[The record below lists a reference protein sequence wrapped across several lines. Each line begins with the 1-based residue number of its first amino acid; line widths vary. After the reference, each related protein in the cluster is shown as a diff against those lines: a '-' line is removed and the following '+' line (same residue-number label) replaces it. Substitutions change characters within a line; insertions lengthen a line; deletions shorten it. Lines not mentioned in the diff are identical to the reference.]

1 MTAPTPRSSVASSA
15 GASRPEY
22 KQRVLAQA
30 DKAKEESGGIGALLR
45 REGLY
50 SSAHLRRGLP
60 HKQEG
65 FNTQSRFVRPW
76 QRYCDLPLA
85 TDGNTSGAGP
95 TLTCTRCVCILP
107 VQDH

>member
-50 SSAHLRRGLP
+50 SYLHIRLP
-60 HKQEG
+60 IQKGPERFDAKIKQ
-65 FNTQSRFVRPW
+65 
-76 QRYCDLPLA
+76 LPTWLWRKLFPY
-85 TDGNTSGAGP
+85 SIVWP
-95 TLTCTRCVCILP
+95 S
-107 VQDH
+107 